1 MSTISRTFL
10 LKLHGMQ
17 GSCFSK
23 DKYTLRWSLT
33 GTPNPWALSAV
44 LPFNADSLQQL
55 ILYRIYSLVNCVSEV
70 PVQFSKESNLNQ

>member
-33 GTPNPWALSAV
+33 GTPWALSAV
-44 LPFNADSLQQL
+44 LPFNADSTTTDL
-55 ILYRIYSLVNCVSEV
+55 IL
-70 PVQFSKESNLNQ
+70 NLLSS